1 MTCGVIS
8 GKKNQAVLKLEKCP
22 NLKIPDHRKYFYSI
36 KSDKMKEITQLYK
49 KENDASKTNNSKQ
62 KLIKELVAC
71 LFDLKSNDWHNSID
85 ALPAGTTK
93 MDEDVLLLWKQ
104 NTQFVE
110 LFMTE
115 SDPISPSTRQRSSP
129 RKSTPTRDERQTN
142 TKLDLDSC

>member
-1 MTCGVIS
+1 MTCSAMS
-8 GKKNQAVLKLEKCP
+8 GRNIQALLKLQKIP
-22 NLKIPDHRKYFYSI
+22 NLKIPNHRKYFYSTR
-36 KSDKMKEITQLYK
+36 SDKMKEIEQLYK
-49 KENDASKTNNSKQ
+49 KGNDATKTNNSKK

-110 LFMTE
+110 LFMTQG
-115 SDPISPSTRQRSSP
+115 DPTSTSTSQRRSP
-129 RKSTPTRDERQTN
+129 RKSAPTRDE
-142 TKLDLDSC
+142 K

>member
-1 MTCGVIS
+1 MNCSEIS
-8 GKKNQAVLKLEKCP
+8 GKNIQAHLGLVSVP
-22 NLKIPDHRKYFYSI
+22 NLKSANHKKYFYSI
-36 KSDKMKEITQLYK
+36 RSDKMKKITQLYK
-49 KENDASKTNNSKQ
+49 TENDASKSNNSKQ

-110 LFMTE
+110 LFMTQ
-115 SDPISPSTRQRSSP
+115 SASTRQRSSP
-129 RKSTPTRDERQTN
+129 RKSTPTRDEKQTN
-142 TKLDLDSC
+142 AKLDFESCDEL